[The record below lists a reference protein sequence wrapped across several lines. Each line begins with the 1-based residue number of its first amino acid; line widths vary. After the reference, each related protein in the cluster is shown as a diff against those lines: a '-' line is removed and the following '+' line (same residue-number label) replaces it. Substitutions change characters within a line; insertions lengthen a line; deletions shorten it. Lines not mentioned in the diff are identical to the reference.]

1 MRTICGSN
9 KSRGSWG
16 RVIGDDGNYVWIE
29 TNPGKMSRGV
39 YIIPIDEFYDITG
52 ITIYKDKKFRIGEEP
67 FNEIWQNM
75 KNDRYLNIV
84 R

>member
-1 MRTICGSN
+1 MDTVRVCVICGIN
-9 KSRGSWG
+9 KSSGSWG
-16 RVIGDDGNYVWIE
+16 RVI
-29 TNPGKMSRGV
+29 
-39 YIIPIDEFYDITG
+39 
-52 ITIYKDKKFRIGEEP
+52 RIGEEQ